1 MTEQLDGHE
10 VRAYEESVTVPMEP
24 EETLV
29 HDVRAHLTP
38 AQMVED
44 KLMALLKS
52 SVPSAFRGSSQLLK
66 DVDRKQKASFRM
78 LDAIQEG
85 GQRFAADRRMM
96 PAFAPVA
103 PPAP

>member
-1 MTEQLDGHE
+1 MQERFGGQK
-10 VRAYEESVTVPMEP
+10 VSAYEKSALAAMEA

-52 SVPSAFRGSSQLLK
+52 GAAPRESADTEKSAGS
-66 DVDRKQKASFRM
+66 
-78 LDAIQEG
+78 
-85 GQRFAADRRMM
+85 
-96 PAFAPVA
+96 
-103 PPAP
+103 